1 MGVGVGESVFVGA
14 AREADRVPRERLAGG
29 WLLALS
35 AYRLPHSNSLSLT
48 QPATR

>member
-1 MGVGVGESVFVGA
+1 VGVGESVFVGA

-29 WLLALS
+29 GPRLLALS
-35 AYRLPHSNSLSLT
+35 AYRLPHSLSLT